1 MTNRPKGLMRTLYV
15 NDGKFK
21 PELYE
26 RGLFCGD
33 PKSINWYKPV
43 AVEPAHKMA
52 SGLSIPSKMA
62 ALALQQIRGKV
73 YTFKRLPILQTSFVF
88 LDSHS
93 IFQGT
98 PF

>member
-1 MTNRPKGLMRTLYV
+1 MTNRPKGLMRPLYV
-15 NDGKFK
+15 DDGKFK

-33 PKSINWYKPV
+33 PKSINRYKPV

-62 ALALQQIRGKV
+62 GLA
-73 YTFKRLPILQTSFVF
+73 TNTW
-88 LDSHS
+88 
-93 IFQGT
+93 QGM
-98 PF
+98 FI